1 MRNLVFL
8 MVLLF
13 GCSDRI
19 VVKVDYDRSM
29 PVATRKT
36 FKWLSTKE
44 IESRNEPLIINEMND
59 KRIRTAV
66 QAALVNAGYTPAEEA
81 AEMIVHYHI
90 VIEEKKA
97 INPASYGYA
106 YGPYWTDRHVDVYYY
121 REGTIIIDVMDAANK
136 QLLWRGWAYSVL
148 GNEGYL
154 TEEDLDESIERIFKK
169 FPVQAAK
176 PRS

>member
-1 MRNLVFL
+1 MRNLVFV
-8 MVLLF
+8 MLLLS
-13 GCSDRI
+13 GCSDRF

-29 PVATRKT
+29 PVATCKT
-36 FKWLSTKE
+36 FNWLSSKE

-66 QAALVNAGYTPAEEA
+66 QAALVNAGYTYAEEG
-81 AEMIVHYHI
+81 AEMIMHYHI

-97 INPASYGYA
+97 INPASYGYT
-106 YGPYWTDRHVDVYYY
+106 YGPYWTDRRVDVYYY

-154 TEEDLDESIERIFKK
+154 TEEDLDKSIAKIFKK
-169 FPVQAAK
+169 FPKQGSK
-176 PRS
+176 